1 MERNGLIEL
10 EAPKMNSFGTWLVHG
25 VGGAC
30 GNAEGVSMICHTREG
45 VQYWMNEIIARG
57 GVPSL
62 TRWAKGDC

>member
-1 MERNGLIEL
+1 
-10 EAPKMNSFGTWLVHG
+10 MNSFGTWLVHG